1 MPKKR
6 MFNPIEKTFH
16 DMDVR
21 NRRLAM
27 LQKGVLINETALIK
41 DALKQLDKC
50 AEKVL
55 LVVDKHYKL
64 LGTITDG
71 DIRRYLLEGNGL
83 DNDIKGVYYRNP
95 TVIGKAQFTKAQ
107 AKKIFIKKKIDL
119 IPIVDDDNKVVDFT
133 TWKESFAD
141 DEHGIPEIKALDV

>member
-21 NRRLAM
+21 NRRLGM
-27 LQKGVLINETALIK
+27 LQKGVLINDTALIK

-83 DNDIKGVYYRNP
+83 DKDVKEVYYRKP
-95 TVIGKAQFTKAQ
+95 TVIKKAQFSIEQ
-107 AKKIFIKKKIDL
+107 AKKL
-119 IPIVDDDNKVVDFT
+119 
-133 TWKESFAD
+133 
-141 DEHGIPEIKALDV
+141 L